1 MPRAKNE
8 PVPTIMAGLPMLPS
22 DLMPDIPTVAP
33 TIDDAL
39 QVADDQ
45 TTLMSDSVAETRSG
59 AHAKPETAPPTVLD
73 RLREKAEAEKLAI
86 ETQWNTL
93 VQKVA
98 TDSASEKE
106 VADALRSTGR
116 SLAELEAATD
126 RQRKRNR
133 LLALIGSIP
142 AALATEQAARTA
154 FKALQRSQQEQLV
167 AMKAAYKISHGALT
181 SATWKRTQAE
191 NARFDLDSMS
201 REWGAF
207 TPPPPQWTDQYNP
220 EPCIAE
226 QLKVEERV
234 NAQIAARL
242 GPNAATGPYCS
253 AGTEPAKGFR
263 VFANQ

>member
-1 MPRAKNE
+1 MPRTKNE
-8 PVPTIMAGLPMLPS
+8 PLPSVQNLPLLPS
-22 DLMPDIPTVAP
+22 DLEAP
-33 TIDDAL
+33 TT
-39 QVADDQ
+39 V
-45 TTLMSDSVAETRSG
+45 S
-59 AHAKPETAPPTVLD
+59 PPTAEDAFTPTEMANPATEPLCEALAAPEPSLID
-73 RLREKAEAEKLAI
+73 RLKASAAAEQLAAEAE
-86 ETQWNTL
+86 WNTL